1 MQRGGEERVTDMEGV
16 DAENGSAIARPEADA
31 AAATKEAAA
40 VLVRTAVLMLA
51 RSRYSLHSPVRT
63 PPRAYTHSDSCVSLL
78 TLDEILLRSALD
90 RTGLSAMCQPNSGP
104 RLTGLAN
111 VRPKRESKSL
121 SGHHRDPSPLALWPL
136 RKLATMVTVVC
147 GLCVSPQG
155 EA

>member
-1 MQRGGEERVTDMEGV
+1 MRPITAVTAV
-16 DAENGSAIARPEADA
+16 QL
-31 AAATKEAAA
+31 TA

-51 RSRYSLHSPVRT
+51 RSRYSLHSPVCT

-90 RTGLSAMCQPNSGP
+90 RTGLSANSGP